1 MVPSRPLWREACQCQ
16 LLGALEA
23 EARPCT
29 ANSGSWAKTTPIMF
43 SFGQLKLIC
52 RRLAKAPVF
61 TGVTLITLAFG
72 VGANTAIFSVVE
84 SVLLKPLD
92 YPRPDQLIAVGV
104 SAPGIGLQKLGIGRF
119 IYFIDREQNSTLQD
133 LGVYASD
140 SLNVTGAGEPEHVKG
155 LGVSDGTLP
164 ILGVTPA
171 LGRLFTQQDDAPGSA
186 GMVLLSYSYWQQKF
200 GGSASAIGHSITVD
214 GKPREIIGVLPRGFH
229 FLDEPDPALILPMQ
243 WDRNKTKLG
252 DFSYKA
258 IARLKLG
265 TTLAQANADQ
275 ARLLPIAIRSFPAPE
290 GFSPSVFEK
299 AQLRPDL
306 RPLKQDV
313 IGDVSKVLWVL
324 MGSIAVV
331 LVVACA
337 NVANLMLVRVEGQ
350 RQELAIRYALG
361 AGRGQ
366 IAANVLIE
374 SLVLALVGST
384 VGLAF
389 AIVALRILVAV
400 APTGLPRLREITIDV
415 PALLFTLAI
424 ALFVSFAIAV
434 IPAVKYT
441 RDLRTALSESGR
453 GQSQSRERQR
463 ARRVLVAVQVALSLV
478 LLICSGLMIRTFR
491 ALVNVN
497 PGFAQ
502 PSTLETFR
510 VYVTETQIPDTQK
523 ERVVRREQEI
533 LEKLASIPSVSS
545 VAITNSVPMD
555 GNGYIDPIFARDR
568 TYRDGDLP
576 PVRRFKFISP
586 GFFSTMGMTLI
597 AGRDLTWSDSYEKR
611 PLAVVSENLAREYWH
626 DPAGALGKQIR
637 VTTADDWREIV
648 GVVGNVHDEGVDK
661 PVSSAVYWPLIQDR
675 FESEQEFIRREVA
688 FVVRSPRA
696 GSASLVKEIQRAVW
710 SIDSEMPLADPTT
723 QGELYSKSM
732 ARISFTL
739 VMLCV
744 AGSMALMLGIVG
756 LYGVISYAVSQR
768 TREIGVRMA
777 LGAQPKQVTAMFV
790 RQGLWLTGV
799 GIACGLVMAFAAM
812 RLLSSLLFGV
822 SSTDPW
828 TYAATIA
835 CTFAVSWLACYL
847 PSRRAA
853 TVDPV
858 NTLRAE

>member
-1 MVPSRPLWREACQCQ
+1 MVPSRPSWREACQCQ

-29 ANSGSWAKTTPIMF
+29 ANSGSGAETPTIMF

-84 SVLLKPLD
+84 SVLLKTLD

-104 SAPGIGLQKLGIGRF
+104 SAPGFGLQKLGIGQF

-299 AQLRPDL
+299 AQLQPNL
-306 RPLKQDV
+306 RPLKQYV

-331 LVVACA
+331 LVIACA

-366 IAANVLIE
+366 IAANILIE
-374 SLVLALVGST
+374 SLVLALVGSI

-389 AIVALRILVAV
+389 AIVALRILVVV

-415 PALLFTLAI
+415 PVLLFTLAI

-555 GNGYIDPIFARDR
+555 GHGYIDPIFARDR

-586 GFFSTMGMTLI
+586 GFFNTMGMTLI
-597 AGRDLTWSDSYEKR
+597 TGRDLTWSDSYEKR

-675 FESEQEFIRREVA
+675 FESEQEFVRREVA

-723 QGELYSKSM
+723 QGELYAKSM

-744 AGSMALMLGIVG
+744 AGGMALMLGIVG

-777 LGAQPKQVTAMFV
+777 LGAQPKEVTAMFV

-853 TVDPV
+853 TVNPV
-858 NTLRAE
+858 NTLRAD